1 MLENTRPDRQTVLFS
16 ATFPKQ
22 MEALA
27 KKHLRNPI
35 EMVVGGRSVVSN
47 TIEHFVELRAPET
60 RFLRTL
66 ELLGEWYDK
75 GSVLV
80 FVERQARPPALHGST
95 GPPPRCPAAT
105 LCAMRPPGC
114 ALGRARRASL
124 RRAGGQL
131 PVGRGSETMV
141 AAGQGAPRPRAAQ

>member
-1 MLENTRPDRQTVLFS
+1 MMHVLDSHGSADALQITKMLENTRPDRQTVLFS

-80 FVERQARPPALHGST
+80 FVERQEACDELMGSLIKHGYPALTLHGGMDQADRDST
-95 GPPPRCPAAT
+95 LADFKNK
-105 LCAMRPPGC
+105 
-114 ALGRARRASL
+114 ARIL
-124 RRAGGQL
+124 
-131 PVGRGSETMV
+131 TNC
-141 AAGQGAPRPRAAQ
+141 

>member
-1 MLENTRPDRQTVLFS
+1 MRLPVEPQITKMLENTRPDRQTVLFS

-22 MEALA
+22 MESLA
-27 KKHLRNPI
+27 KKHLKNPI

-80 FVERQARPPALHGST
+80 FVERQVRCQVPPQHL
-95 GPPPRCPAAT
+95 GPGP
-105 LCAMRPPGC
+105 
-114 ALGRARRASL
+114 
-124 RRAGGQL
+124 
-131 PVGRGSETMV
+131 
-141 AAGQGAPRPRAAQ
+141 